1 MRQAMPP
8 MVAGWKPRR
17 HRSFGCAAGCCD
29 CTTGRALSRSASC
42 TVIGRLWAAVV
53 VAALV
58 PMVQAGVEDGEPEY
72 VVVKAARVITATGE
86 MFEPGEVVIEDGK
99 VSLVGSSLEYPGSAK
114 VIEVPG
120 QTVMPGFVLARSRF
134 GLPRYTRRGVH
145 GDQNV
150 ADEVFLGLQP
160 FDEFVQ
166 AGYTTVCFYPAGQG
180 IPGLACA
187 YKTAGPTDQRR
198 LGPNTYLEVATAF
211 NSSAKGKALLRNAL
225 KKAKEEI
232 EKVEKARKEW
242 EEKQKKAKEE
252 AEKKKDSEKPA
263 KEKKK
268 KDKNGKAARHRG
280 RGRVHNGNGDG
291 PEKKE
296 GADGK
301 ESEKEEVFEPPPIDP
316 KHQPL
321 VDLIQQKEG
330 ARMMI
335 RLARASDWLHLDDVL
350 EPYDDLAHSLYITRW
365 GRITDFHHVIK
376 QLGERK
382 AQIVIKPLIYRLP
395 YTATRYNLMRELARA
410 GCELSTVPVRD
421 SRRELLAARRR
432 LAEVVRAG
440 LKRDQAI
447 GSLTLHPARVIGL
460 EKRLGS
466 LEKGKDAD
474 LVFLDA
480 DPLDPHAKVVGVMI
494 EGKMVWEAQD
504 SQ

>member
-1 MRQAMPP
+1 MSKANFTYHQ
-8 MVAGWKPRR
+8 
-17 HRSFGCAAGCCD
+17 
-29 CTTGRALSRSASC
+29 TTGPALRRSARC
-42 TVIGRLWAAVV
+42 AGIGWLWTAVV
-53 VAALV
+53 VAAPV
-58 PMVQAGVEDGEPEY
+58 PIVQAGVEDGEPVY
-72 VVVKAARVITATGE
+72 VVVKAARVITATGD

-99 VSLVGSSLEYPGSAK
+99 ISLVGSSLEYPGSAT
-114 VIEVPG
+114 VIEAPG
-120 QTVMPGFVLARSRF
+120 RTVMPGLVLARSRF

-150 ADEVFLGLQP
+150 ADEVFLGLQS

-187 YKTAGPTDQRR
+187 YKTAGPADQRR
-198 LGPNTYLEVATAF
+198 LGPNAYLEVAAAF

-225 KKAKEEI
+225 KKAKDEI

-252 AEKKKDSEKPA
+252 SEKKKDSEKPE
-263 KEKKK
+263 KEK

-280 RGRVHNGNGDG
+280 RGRAHHGNGDE

-296 GADGK
+296 AANGK
-301 ESEKEEVFEPPPIDP
+301 EPEKAEVFEPPPIDP

-321 VDLIQQKEG
+321 VDLIQEKEG
-330 ARMMI
+330 ARMMV

-350 EPYDDLAHSLYITRW
+350 EPYDDLAHSLYLTRW
-365 GRITDFHHVIK
+365 GRTTDFHHVIK
-376 QLGERK
+376 QLGQRK
-382 AQIVIKPLIYRLP
+382 VQIVIKPFVYRLP

-440 LKRDQAI
+440 LEREQAI

-460 EKRLGS
+460 EERLGS

-480 DPLDPHAKVVGVMI
+480 DPLDPHSTVVGVMI